1 TVTADAADVHGTDLA
16 PSPDAA
22 PDAGSTDGALMDGG
36 TADAG
41 PSVGD
46 VPMDGTDVG
55 MDGPIADV
63 GTDGASM
70 EGSAPD
76 AVPPD
81 GACVPAC
88 VSERSCTDGRC
99 QDAWLG
105 ITTTGAPSR
114 RGYAGIAVAGSTVM
128 IWGGDQMGVLGDG
141 ARFDL
146 DTRHWTPMAMEGAP
160 AARADHVMLWTG
172 HEVVVWGGRGPLGV
186 YGDGARYDPVTD
198 RWRPTTSVGAPSP
211 RSGA

>member
-1 TVTADAADVHGTDLA
+1 MVVARNSPWWPLGLALATGCSSSVPAMTDATVTADAADVHGTDLA

-99 QDAWLG
+99 Q
-105 ITTTGAPSR
+105 
-114 RGYAGIAVAGSTVM
+114 
-128 IWGGDQMGVLGDG
+128 
-141 ARFDL
+141 
-146 DTRHWTPMAMEGAP
+146 
-160 AARADHVMLWTG
+160 
-172 HEVVVWGGRGPLGV
+172 
-186 YGDGARYDPVTD
+186 
-198 RWRPTTSVGAPSP
+198 
-211 RSGA
+211 